1 MDLAEAP
8 EACPEDPVAYPEV
21 PAALE
26 AACPESLVAVLT
38 ACRVA
43 VPAACPEGLAACPE
57 GLAAASEV
65 ACPAAPLVMA
75 SQTQLASARRPAV
88 AAQAGG

>member
-43 VPAACPEGLAACPE
+43 VPAACPEGLAA
-57 GLAAASEV
+57 ASEV